1 MSYHKPQVL
10 VGLAD
15 NLCQQIRRCFVSQFI
30 GQMSAR
36 ARLSRETQQALRNG
50 TDVLLTD
57 NR

>member
-1 MSYHKPQVL
+1 MSLHKPQVL

-15 NLCQQIRRCFVSQFI
+15 NLCRQIRRGFVSPVY
-30 GQMSAR
+30 R
-36 ARLSRETQQALRNG
+36 PNVRPRLSGETQQALRNG